1 MRQRKKLQ
9 KKRLKESNSRRL
21 LRLNMMLTCKLT
33 ILRLKPCKLLEQKLK
48 KKQISYKIR
57 SLRKLKKLPA
67 LLLKK

>member
-21 LRLNMMLTCKLT
+21 QRLNMMLTYKLT
-33 ILRLKPCKLLEQKLK
+33 ILRLKPYKLLEQKLK
-48 KKQISYKIR
+48 KKQKSYRNR
-57 SLRKLKKLPA
+57 SLRRLKKLPA

>member
-21 LRLNMMLTCKLT
+21 QRLNMMLTCKLT
-33 ILRLKPCKLLEQKLK
+33 ILRPKPYKLLEQKLK
-48 KKQISYKIR
+48 KKQISYKNR
-57 SLRKLKKLPA
+57 SLRRLKKLRA

>member
-33 ILRLKPCKLLEQKLK
+33 ILRLKPYKLLEQKLK
-48 KKQISYKIR
+48 KKQISYR
-57 SLRKLKKLPA
+57 NGLLRRLKKLRA